1 MNASLGPVS
10 ELVAVIQSQ
19 LARPATRRADRRGAA
34 KAGTSDAAA
43 SGYTPDRL
51 AGLIALRVG
60 QIERDDPQRGR
71 KALRVF
77 LEAVLLAHFG
87 AQFANDPAFQRMLD
101 DVQLSMEDHPASR
114 ILLERAITHL
124 LSE

>member
-1 MNASLGPVS
+1 MNASLSPVS
-10 ELVAVIQSQ
+10 QLVAVIQSQ
-19 LARPATRRADRRGAA
+19 LARPATRRADRRVPRTGA
-34 KAGTSDAAA
+34 SDAAA
-43 SGYTPDRL
+43 NSYAPDRL
-51 AGLIALRVG
+51 ASLIALRVS
-60 QIERDDPQRGR
+60 QIDLDDPQRGR

-101 DVQLSMEDHPASR
+101 DIQLSMEGHPGSR
-114 ILLERAITHL
+114 TLLNRAMAHL

>member
-1 MNASLGPVS
+1 MNASLSPVS
-10 ELVAVIQSQ
+10 QLVAVIQSQ
-19 LARPATRRADRRGAA
+19 LARPAAPRADRRGAT
-34 KAGTSDAAA
+34 KAGASDTAAGSYA
-43 SGYTPDRL
+43 PDRL

-71 KALRVF
+71 KALRIF
-77 LEAVLLAHFG
+77 LEAVLLGHFG

-101 DVQLSMEDHPASR
+101 DIQLSMEGHPGSR
-114 ILLERAITHL
+114 ALLDRAIAHL